1 MMLVVVMMMMMPCFS
16 RCNVASPIIINP
28 HLNWEVYYWL
38 YHIPS
43 FDLSHDLR
51 IGPKWR
57 RKSVCW
63 TSLMK
68 RWPTPSSR
76 EPGTTSGGLWQPCF
90 QNKLYTWSAGVPRQ
104 IVSRHFLTMGCG
116 SVHIYIYAHILVWMY
131 IIEYVCVYIY
141 ILCVFLHYS
150 WGSICCHPNILI
162 RKTAEIYQ
170 PHSIAVGR

>member
-1 MMLVVVMMMMMPCFS
+1 MCSFVFESSDSRSEPVDPTELLMMMMVVMMMMPCFS

-63 TSLMK
+63 TSPMK

-90 QNKLYTWSAGVPRQ
+90 QNKLHTWSAGVPRQ

-116 SVHIYIYAHILVWMY
+116 SIHTYIYIHILVWMY
-131 IIEYVCVYIY
+131 IIEYVCM
-141 ILCVFLHYS
+141 CVWFFIIHEVAFVV
-150 WGSICCHPNILI
+150 IQ
-162 RKTAEIYQ
+162 TF
-170 PHSIAVGR
+170 